1 MVEEKFR
8 VRRHRIQIQRQI
20 TIPPLN
26 WAVWIQVCRTWAEI
40 HDDMITIRY
49 QKNLSPGMRVAIGN
63 HHHYEIVG
71 VIDRP
76 GKTRLVELHVK
87 EIRAQA
93 EIPCAQQR

>member
-1 MVEEKFR
+1 VEEKFR
-8 VRRHRIQIQRQI
+8 VRRHRIQIQRQT

-26 WAVWIQVCRTWAEI
+26 WAVWTRVCEIWGEI

-49 QKNLSPGMRVAIGN
+49 QKNLFPGMRVLIGN

-87 EIRAQA
+87 ELRASA
-93 EIPCAQQR
+93 DMPDAQQR